1 MDFDYDSIDEWA
13 PRLTKLLMPLL
24 PADIGAII
32 KAANPQYVEDAR
44 RMVLAQGDRRA
55 IIDAILEWLKA
66 STVMAYHGTR
76 VSAEEADS
84 IERDGFRP
92 LKVAQRRARLERA
105 LSGHPDW
112 ERAAARFDDVVTKFV
127 GGYAGRREGQVHF
140 TLSRAGLGS
149 FDHYITHGAEV
160 DQHMARELIGGD
172 AINLLA
178 EDGCRI
184 VYRIGVPGEAAIKAT
199 HPYFSP
205 EDIIQMGEIPNIV
218 GEILSAWSF
227 RFARPE
233 YQSRNLQVDCGLVF
247 RETVPASL
255 ILGKEVIGEQA
266 GN

>member
-13 PRLTKLLMPLL
+13 PRLARLLMPLL

-44 RMVLAQGDRRA
+44 RMVLDRGDRRA
-55 IIDAILEWLKA
+55 IIDAILAWLKA

-76 VSAEEADS
+76 VTAEEAAS
-84 IERDGFRP
+84 IERDGFLP

-127 GGYAGRREGQVHF
+127 SGYAGPREGQVHF
-140 TLSRAGLGS
+140 TLSRAGLAR

-160 DQHMARELIGGD
+160 DQRMAQYLVGAD
-172 AINLLA
+172 AVDLLA
-178 EDGCRI
+178 DDGART

-205 EDIIQMGEIPNIV
+205 EDVIRMGDIPNIV
-218 GEILSAWSF
+218 GEILNAWSF

-255 ILGKEVIGEQA
+255 IRGKEVITEPPGK
-266 GN
+266 